1 MGHHAKQRI
10 GITTFLLGLAM
21 VPVGFFW
28 GGFSVGLSGLA
39 VLVGAVGIFIFKRR
53 SANAQHYP
61 SADMSKLTYSEKVSR
76 LSDRMRDPLWRRYG
90 LLVLGG
96 NFLGVLLLF
105 AIILGGTP
113 LIRSAWNWGGAIV
126 HAQQTTDAT
135 AAPAAAPA
143 TTDPYKM
150 ATGGDIINPLNTAW
164 VLLGAFLVF
173 GMQAG
178 FTMLEAGFCRN
189 RETVNVLVE
198 CMFDTCV
205 CGLLH
210 WGWGFAFMF
219 GGGNAFIGWHFPG
232 DPTKSLLF
240 MKDVTVLSTYASTG
254 VPIFAHY
261 LFQFAFADCAST
273 ICSGAMVGRTLFLGD
288 VLYSIGVS
296 GFIYPVFG
304 HWCWGPDGFLATMG
318 SPGTFLSGL
327 GMNFHDFAGST
338 VVHSIGG
345 WVAIAGAI
353 MLGPRL
359 GRKFKRDGGGP
370 MVPHDLTIAV
380 IGGLILWFGWYGFNP
395 CSTLSMMDNAGVGRV
410 AMNTTLAACTG
421 GIAAI
426 MVMYFRTKKW
436 DTTAIINGFLAGL
449 VAITC
454 PCYWVSD
461 VGACILGAVAG
472 VIVIVTME
480 LLEYLRIDDPVGAW
494 PVHGAC
500 GIWGTLSLGLFA
512 SGQYSA
518 AGSSPF
524 GVPSIVAKSPDALTG
539 LFYGGGMKVLE
550 AQAVGSLIVCT
561 ATFATAMAMFAALN
575 AFGLLRVSHE
585 GELVGLD
592 IDQHGISAY
601 PEYVLSGSSSSIGQ
615 VLASASPS
623 PAAVMPRDAD

>member
-1 MGHHAKQRI
+1 MGINSKQRI
-10 GITTFLLGLAM
+10 AVTIFLLGLAM
-21 VPVGFFW
+21 IVIGLFW
-28 GGFSVGLSGLA
+28 GGSGMVLSGA
-39 VLVGAVGIFIFKRR
+39 AMIAGAITMFTWLKKQTGPGAFH
-53 SANAQHYP
+53 SLYLP
-61 SADMSKLTYSEKVSR
+61 EKLTYSEKLARLRSR
-76 LSDRMRDPLWRRYG
+76 LRDPQWRRYG
-90 LLVLGG
+90 ILLLAG
-96 NFLGVLLLF
+96 NALGVALLF
-105 AIILGGTP
+105 GLITVGTP
-113 LIRSAWNWGGAIV
+113 MVRSAWEWGSAV
-126 HAQQTTDAT
+126 AHAQSPEPTPA
-135 AAPAAAPA
+135 AAAPA
-143 TTDPYKM
+143 PPDPYKT
-150 ATGGDIINPLNTAW
+150 AKAGDVINPLNTAW

-205 CGLLH
+205 CGLIH

-219 GGGNAFIGWHFPG
+219 GGGNPFIGWYLPG
-232 DPTKSLLF
+232 DPTKSLIF
-240 MKDVTVLSTYASTG
+240 MKDVSVLSTYAATG

-296 GFIYPVFG
+296 GFIYPIFG

-318 SPGTFLSGL
+318 SQGGFLEKL

-359 GRKFKRDGGGP
+359 GRTFKRDGGGP

-395 CSTLSMMDNAGVGRV
+395 CSTLSIMDNAGVGRV

-426 MVMYFRTKKW
+426 FVMYFQTRKW

-449 VAITC
+449 VGITC

-461 VGACILGAVAG
+461 VGACIIGAVAG
-472 VIVIVTME
+472 VLVIAAME

-524 GVPSIVAKSPDALTG
+524 SVPAIVAKSPDALTG

-550 AQAVGSLIVCT
+550 AQLIGSFIVCT
-561 ATFATAMAMFAALN
+561 ATFVSAMAMFAALN
-575 AFGLLRVSHE
+575 AFGILRVSKQ
-585 GELVGLD
+585 GEIVGLD

-601 PEYVLSGSSSSIGQ
+601 PEYVLSGQG
-615 VLASASPS
+615 AA
-623 PAAVMPRDAD
+623 AGHAVMSQAGD